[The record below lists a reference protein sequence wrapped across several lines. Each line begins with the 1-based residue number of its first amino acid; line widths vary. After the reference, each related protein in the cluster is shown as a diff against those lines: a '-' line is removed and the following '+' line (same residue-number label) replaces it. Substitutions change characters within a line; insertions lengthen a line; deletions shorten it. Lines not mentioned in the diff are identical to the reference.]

1 MTEQELIATYI
12 DTLRMILKT
21 DYIEK
26 DVFHAFADVP
36 KGEFIPKNLMKL
48 LNDTMSNEIN
58 WRYNCVS
65 ADVTPTRDIVHQIL
79 DNLLEDLREKYQ

>member
-1 MTEQELIATYI
+1 MTEQERIATYI
-12 DTLRMILKT
+12 DTLRMILKI

-26 DVFHAFADVP
+26 DVFQAFADVP

-48 LNDTMSNEIN
+48 LNDTMMNEIN

-65 ADVTPTRDIVHQIL
+65 ADVRPTRDIVHQIQ
-79 DNLLEDLREKYQ
+79 DNFLEDLREKYQ